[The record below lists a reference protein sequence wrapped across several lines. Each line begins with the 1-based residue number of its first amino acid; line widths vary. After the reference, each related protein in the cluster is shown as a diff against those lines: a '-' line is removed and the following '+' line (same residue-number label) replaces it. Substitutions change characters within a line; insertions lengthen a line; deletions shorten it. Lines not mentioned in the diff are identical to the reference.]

1 MQVLTIDIIDYYRST
16 QNDEMCNFYMMYYT
30 EEGDKTMP
38 STYCFSQGPPDYYWA
53 SDPKMAA
60 NIKTIP
66 ETASVIP
73 GTDKV
78 LLVNI
83 SMILISRLYKHV
95 FT

>member
-1 MQVLTIDIIDYYRST
+1 MQALTINITDYYRST

-38 STYCFSQGPPDYYWA
+38 NTYCFSSGPPYYYWA

-60 NIKTIP
+60 NIRTIP
-66 ETASVIP
+66 ESASVIP

-78 LLVNI
+78 LQVTI
-83 SMILISRLYKHV
+83 SDILIIRLFKYV
-95 FT
+95 FI